1 MDLKLGGKYKTGKKL
16 GSGAFGEVFVAK
28 ETNTDEEVA
37 IKVESNRTKHPQLL
51 HEAKLLKLLK
61 GKGIPELKG
70 AIVEG
75 DYNVMIMTLLGPSLE
90 NLLKYCKGKFTLH
103 TTVMFAIQALERIEH
118 VQSCNFL
125 HRDIKPDNFVIG
137 SKKPSLIYMIDFGLA
152 KRFRNPK
159 TGQHI
164 PWKEGKNLTGTARY
178 ASLFTHLG
186 YEQARRD
193 DLEGLGYVMLYF
205 LKGKLP
211 WQGLPAK
218 TKKEKYE
225 KIKEKKQNTP
235 IEDLCAK
242 LPKEFAKYLNYCR
255 SLQFEDKPCIS
266 DLKRLFKNLLKK
278 KNLEYDFKF
287 DWIKKKAKVPPEIG
301 YADSEEGE
309 EPNYRD
315 RLKEI
320 LNKK

>member
-1 MDLKLGGKYKTGKKL
+1 
-16 GSGAFGEVFVAK
+16 
-28 ETNTDEEVA
+28 
-37 IKVESNRTKHPQLL
+37 
-51 HEAKLLKLLK
+51 
-61 GKGIPELKG
+61 
-70 AIVEG
+70 
-75 DYNVMIMTLLGPSLE
+75 
-90 NLLKYCKGKFTLH
+90 
-103 TTVMFAIQALERIEH
+103 MFAIQALERIEH
-118 VQSCNFL
+118 IQSCNFL

-137 SKKPSLIYMIDFGLA
+137 SKKPSLVYMIDFGLA

-205 LKGKLP
+205 IKGKLP

-235 IEDLCAK
+235 IEDLCSK
-242 LPKEFAKYLNYCR
+242 LPKEFMKYLNYCR
-255 SLQFEDKPCIS
+255 SLNFEDKPCIS
-266 DLKRLFKNLLKK
+266 DLKRLFKNLMKK
-278 KNLEYDFKF
+278 KNYEYDFKF
-287 DWIKKKAKVPPEIG
+287 DWIKKKARIPQEIG
-301 YADSEEGE
+301 YESEEEE
-309 EPNYRD
+309 EPDYKKK
-315 RLKEI
+315 LKE
-320 LNKK
+320 LFG